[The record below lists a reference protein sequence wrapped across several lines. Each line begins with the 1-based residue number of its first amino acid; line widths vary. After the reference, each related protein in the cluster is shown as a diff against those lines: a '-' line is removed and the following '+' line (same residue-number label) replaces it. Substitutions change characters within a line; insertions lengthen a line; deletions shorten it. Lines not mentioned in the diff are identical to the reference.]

1 MHPLAQVL
9 MTTSAAAVA
18 VGLFL
23 ILREMRMIAHL
34 LHKLLKRREIY
45 TTSPHSALPEK
56 PSGNG
61 YAIYMYE
68 QGAWRLER
76 DLSAPGCECS
86 PPTMPGRFENQVIR
100 RESRPKC

>member
-1 MHPLAQVL
+1 MHPLAQFLVSA
-9 MTTSAAAVA
+9 SAAAVA
-18 VGLFL
+18 AVMIL
-23 ILREMRMIAHL
+23 ILFEIRLIGKS
-34 LHKLLKRREIY
+34 LHKLANRKEIL
-45 TTSPHSALPEK
+45 TTSPHSALPGK

-61 YAIYMYE
+61 YAVYMY
-68 QGAWRLER
+68 QNGTWRLER